1 MAAARPALSSRAP
14 RAGAARG
21 TTAGSTRGRVSHR
34 FNPHGRAR
42 PRAVGWCAG
51 GALRVPGRALGGPG
65 DAPAV
70 GKMQIWAGSPS
81 RAFAAGAGGDVPG
94 RECLHKGLQELLWG
108 WGSGWQQ
115 ESSLPWGL
123 VLPGEGRG
131 GREAAL
137 ESLQHSE
144 MLSG

>member
-1 MAAARPALSSRAP
+1 ML
-14 RAGAARG
+14 
-21 TTAGSTRGRVSHR
+21 V
-34 FNPHGRAR
+34 
-42 PRAVGWCAG
+42 V
-51 GALRVPGRALGGPG
+51 LPGCQAGPG

-70 GKMQIWAGSPS
+70 GKMQIWAGRPS
-81 RAFAAGAGGDVPG
+81 WAFAAGAGGDVLG
-94 RECLHKGLQELLWG
+94 TERLQELLWG

-131 GREAAL
+131 GQEAAL